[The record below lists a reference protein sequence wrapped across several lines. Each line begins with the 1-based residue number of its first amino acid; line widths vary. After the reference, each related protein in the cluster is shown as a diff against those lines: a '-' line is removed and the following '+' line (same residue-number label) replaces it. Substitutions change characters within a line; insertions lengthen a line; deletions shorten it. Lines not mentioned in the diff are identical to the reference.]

1 MNSEKANKTNHLN
14 ARSKHKTQWVKCDG
28 CNVERPLAHFTR
40 DKRFYKKKMCSSCIA
55 NLLSSSSS
63 LSPLLHSC
71 KINANQR
78 VKKAVVRLIKRSLDS
93 VSGSREDREGER
105 EREGKRE
112 GKETTTLSFLGCN
125 IQYLREW
132 LAYNFLPGMTWD
144 NFGTHWLI
152 GQVVEFPEI
161 CDLNEISKAWNW
173 TNLRP
178 ILVEEREKGE
188 EEEEEKLVVEKETE
202 FLRKLSLFKEEGSTT
217 KWFSGNGI
225 DHFLKR

>member
-1 MNSEKANKTNHLN
+1 MNYEEDKKKEKAYKTNHLN

-55 NLLSSSSS
+55 NFTSSSSS
-63 LSPLLHSC
+63 AFSPLSHPC
-71 KINANQR
+71 NANQR

-93 VSGSREDREGER
+93 LSLLVATSTSPPQE
-105 EREGKRE
+105 
-112 GKETTTLSFLGCN
+112 KEKATILSHLGCN

-152 GQVVEFPEI
+152 GRVVEFPERDI
-161 CDLNEISKAWNW
+161 GDISKAWNW

-178 ILVEEREKGE
+178 ILVDSGEGKEGEKE
-188 EEEEEKLVVEKETE
+188 QEIVVEKM
-202 FLRKLSLFKEEGSTT
+202 LQKLSLFKVDGSTT